1 MATTLVDRLCEH
13 RSFLS
18 SMRVVRTHTE
28 REGAGEQIQ
37 GYAFDV
43 EATDEP

>member
-1 MATTLVDRLCEH
+1 MATILVDHLCEH
-13 RSFLS
+13 RSYLS
-18 SMRVVRTHTE
+18 IMRIVRTHTE